1 MSFLFGKKKPS
12 AAGGGGGSGH
22 REMNPASG
30 SNHSSSPATGTKEKD
45 KTTVGVQETTPS
57 SSVNN
62 SLNSLGRGGVG
73 GPGATTPSPEHGA
86 ASRGD
91 HSLDGPVS
99 PSASAS

>member
-12 AAGGGGGSGH
+12 PGGGGSGH
-22 REMNPASG
+22 RETNPASG

-45 KTTVGVQETTPS
+45 KTMAGVQETTPS

-99 PSASAS
+99 PSRSTP